1 MKPPDDPAE
10 LVRPELRRLTAYHL
24 DLSPCRHK
32 LDQNESPFEAPPPLK
47 RRVAAQLAAAEWS
60 RYPDF
65 HAGALRR
72 DLGAFHGWPA
82 AGVLV
87 GNGSNELLDVC
98 LSALVQ
104 PGSEVLGTEP
114 SFGLYRMMVLKAGGV
129 PRFLPAMA
137 GPATAAGAGTAG
149 TSTVAAGVAAPTA
162 VAAVAATAS
171 AAANLDLRLP
181 IEALLAEVARQ
192 PRRPLLLCSPN
203 NPTGDA
209 LPVQAV
215 EALLELQEGPLLLDN
230 AYGEFSRHDYR
241 PLLDRHPRLI
251 LLRTFSKAWALAGLR
266 LGYLLADPRLVAELL
281 KVKLP
286 YNLGHA
292 GVLAGR
298 AALAA
303 APAARRRIA
312 VVTARREP
320 WRQMLAAAGLQVMPS
335 EANFLLTRC
344 PTPAAALAVRD
355 GLAARGIR
363 VRDVGAY
370 PGLAGC
376 LRISVG
382 SGAALRATRQAL
394 AEIGDVRGIVEAT
407 EVSGNAESGGSAPAA
422 AASPVA
428 PPALEIGPEAG
439 LGATNASD
447 LQAGSAPAREPAAAG
462 SVAGPA
468 RSGAP
473 PLGDSG
479 ATAAGSETG
488 WPAAGS
494 SASAGPEEGVAGAG
508 RPRAG
513 GLGGGEPGT
522 DGTGGIGGIGGTD
535 GTGGIGGTGGTGG
548 IGGTGRIGGRR
559 GEVQRSTGETR
570 VRLALGL
577 DGGKRRVEVG
587 NGFFGHM
594 LEALATHGGLGL
606 EVTAAGDL
614 HVDLHH
620 TVEDVGIAFGEALD
634 AALGQ
639 RRGVTRFG
647 SAFAPL
653 DEALARAVVDLSGR
667 GFFAYDAPR
676 ELAASWVTADFP
688 LTLVADFFQ
697 AVADRGRLTLH
708 LEILAGRNGHHAAEA
723 AFKAAALALRQ
734 AVALRASPAAASPGA
749 ALPAA
754 CPGVAAGPDAP
765 AAEHWPE
772 AVAAPAADDAGDVP
786 STKGTLTA

>member
-1 MKPPDDPAE
+1 MKRPADPAE

-32 LDQNESPFEAPPPLK
+32 LDQNEAPFEPPPRLK
-47 RRVAAQLAAAEWS
+47 RQVAAELAAARWS

-72 DLGAFHGWPA
+72 DLGAFHGWSA
-82 AGVLV
+82 EGVLV

-104 PGSEVLGTEP
+104 PGGVGLGTAP
-114 SFGLYRMMVLKAGGV
+114 SFGLYRMMVVKAGGV
-129 PRFLPAMA
+129 PRFLPA
-137 GPATAAGAGTAG
+137 P
-149 TSTVAAGVAAPTA
+149 
-162 VAAVAATAS
+162 
-171 AAANLDLRLP
+171 AAADLRLP
-181 IEALLAEVARQ
+181 LPALLAEVARE

-203 NPTGDA
+203 NPTGEA
-209 LPVQAV
+209 LPVAAV

-292 GVLAGR
+292 GALAGR
-298 AALAA
+298 AALQA
-303 APAARRRIA
+303 APAARRRVA
-312 VVTARREP
+312 VVTARREQ
-320 WRQMLAAAGLQVMPS
+320 WRQMLAAAGLAPLPS
-335 EANFLLTRC
+335 EANFLLVRC
-344 PTPAAALAVRD
+344 PTPAAARAVRD
-355 GLAARGIR
+355 GLAVRGIR

-382 SGAALRATRQAL
+382 SGAALRATRRAL
-394 AEIGDVRGIVEAT
+394 AEMGEAG
-407 EVSGNAESGGSAPAA
+407 ELAGMAESGEMGEPAGTGEMGEAGEPAGAAVMGDAAKAARRGEPATTGVPAPEAADVAASQVVASAGLGRPAASQVAAGAGPGSPAA
-422 AASPVA
+422 AAPS
-428 PPALEIGPEAG
+428 EG
-439 LGATNASD
+439 L
-447 LQAGSAPAREPAAAG
+447 
-462 SVAGPA
+462 AGPA
-468 RSGAP
+468 V
-473 PLGDSG
+473 
-479 ATAAGSETG
+479 AAVVE
-488 WPAAGS
+488 
-494 SASAGPEEGVAGAG
+494 
-508 RPRAG
+508 RR
-513 GLGGGEPGT
+513 
-522 DGTGGIGGIGGTD
+522 
-535 GTGGIGGTGGTGG
+535 
-548 IGGTGRIGGRR
+548 GRR
-559 GEVQRSTGETR
+559 GEVERATGETR

-577 DGGKRRVEVG
+577 DGGGRRVEVP

-606 EVTAAGDL
+606 EVSADGDL

-634 AALGQ
+634 AALGE

-667 GFFAYDAPR
+667 GFFVYSAPR

-734 AVALRASPAAASPGA
+734 AVARRPAPAATPGA
-749 ALPAA
+749 
-754 CPGVAAGPDAP
+754 VAAGRRAG
-765 AAEHWPE
+765 APE
-772 AVAAPAADDAGDVP
+772 AGTVGAAGESGAAGAAGEGGAAGESGGAGESGDVP